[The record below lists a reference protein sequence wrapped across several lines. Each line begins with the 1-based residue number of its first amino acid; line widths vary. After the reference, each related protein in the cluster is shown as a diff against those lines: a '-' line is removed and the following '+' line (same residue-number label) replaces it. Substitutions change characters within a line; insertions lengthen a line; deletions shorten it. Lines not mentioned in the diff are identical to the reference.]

1 MHDAM
6 VYHKLQI
13 IAQAERIIEKLSLV
27 NWFIYY
33 LVFLMLKQ

>member
-6 VYHKLQI
+6 VSHKLQI